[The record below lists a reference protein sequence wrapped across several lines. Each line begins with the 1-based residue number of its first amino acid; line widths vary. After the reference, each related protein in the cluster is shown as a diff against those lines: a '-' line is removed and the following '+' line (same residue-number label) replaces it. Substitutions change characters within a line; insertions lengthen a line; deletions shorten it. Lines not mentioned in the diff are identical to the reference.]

1 MSITALDPAPSDTA
15 PTLVQA
21 NLFTAPDPAA
31 VDPTPI
37 RRFPEA
43 FGPGPDRR
51 GKRCPGQKPGTE
63 TPARSLPEQVR
74 LDEDFRA
81 DNEHDFADGLRP
93 KPPTAAARAVAEKLF
108 PPMDGLLAP
117 AESVAA
123 VVHAAAPAV
132 LEVLAG
138 ARPARQLLR
147 ALSPECMLKL
157 DHHMRLGAIQRPDPT
172 SRCYSNPRVL
182 RMRITQVLPLVFE
195 AAVIIRDMQNVRAA
209 ALRIERW
216 HGRWQ
221 VTALEIG

>member
-1 MSITALDPAPSDTA
+1 MSITALDSAPADTV
-15 PTLVQA
+15 PPLLRETF
-21 NLFTAPDPAA
+21 FTAPNPAA
-31 VDPTPI
+31 VEPTPI
-37 RRFPEA
+37 RRFPQG
-43 FGPGPDRR
+43 FGPGPNRR
-51 GKRCPGQKPGTE
+51 EKRCPGREPGAGAPT
-63 TPARSLPEQVR
+63 RSLPEPVR
-74 LDEDFRA
+74 LEEDFRA
-81 DNEHDFADGLRP
+81 DNGHDFADGLRP
-93 KPPTAAARAVAEKLF
+93 KPPTAAALAVADRLF
-108 PPMDGLLAP
+108 PPTDGLLGP

-172 SRCYSNPRVL
+172 SCCYSNPRVL
-182 RMRITQVLPLVFE
+182 RMRITQILPLVFE

>member
-1 MSITALDPAPSDTA
+1 MSITAFEPTPAGTA
-15 PTLVQA
+15 PQPVQA
-21 NLFTAPDPAA
+21 NLFPSPDATAVEPA
-31 VDPTPI
+31 PI
-37 RRFPEA
+37 RRFPQA
-43 FGPGPDRR
+43 FGPVRDRR
-51 GKRCPGQKPGTE
+51 GKRCPGQEAGTA
-63 TPARSLPEQVR
+63 TPARGLPDPVR
-74 LDEDFRA
+74 LDEDSRA

-108 PPMDGLLAP
+108 PSADGLLAP

-157 DHHMRLGAIQRPDPT
+157 DHHMRLGAIQRPDPA
-172 SRCYSNPRVL
+172 SCCYSNPRVL
-182 RMRITQVLPLVFE
+182 RMRITQILPLVFE